1 MKLTLS
7 LLAAATVVF
16 GAMPVFAQEAPTAE
30 EIIAQAP
37 SGALVQVGGPAAAER
52 AKLRLSDSQLE
63 QLRALKDKFFA
74 DNTMKRAQL
83 KILKHDLKNEMI
95 KESIDKGAVLAVQAK
110 INALQADINN
120 ARVSQM
126 VDASAIFT
134 PEQRKAM
141 HSRMLR
147 GGFHHKR
154 GGRGGDC
161 GGGRRGGGHHKF
173 GGHKFGGPAGPAA
186 PSAPRSASEGSGT
199 ASFEAPVMPAPQVE
213 S

>member
-37 SGALVQVGGPAAAER
+37 SGALAQIGGPQAAER

-147 GGFHHKR
+147 GGGHHRR
-154 GGRGGDC
+154 GGKGGEC
-161 GGGRRGGGHHKF
+161 GGRRGGGHHKF
-173 GGHKFGGPAGPAA
+173 GGHKFGGPGGPAA
-186 PSAPRSASEGSGT
+186 PGAPRSASEGTGT
-199 ASFEAPVMPAPQVE
+199 ASFEAPAMPAPQFE